1 MSKGGEGGVGESGH
15 IAFPLSRCDWLTGR
29 PEVAKA
35 VGQSGRRWR
44 LGICP
49 LSRLAG
55 QSDGGQSA
63 KRQAAINNRISHSQ
77 YHFGDGGGGQEAE
90 LAATHA

>member
-1 MSKGGEGGVGESGH
+1 MEEGGESGH
-15 IAFPLSRCDWLTGR
+15 IAFAVSRCDWLTGR

-35 VGQSGRRWR
+35 VGQSGRRRRWR

-49 LSRLAG
+49 PSRLAG
-55 QSDGGQSA
+55 HSDGGQSA
-63 KRQAAINNRISHSQ
+63 KRQVAINNRISHSQ
-77 YHFGDGGGGQEAE
+77 YHFGDGAGGQEVE